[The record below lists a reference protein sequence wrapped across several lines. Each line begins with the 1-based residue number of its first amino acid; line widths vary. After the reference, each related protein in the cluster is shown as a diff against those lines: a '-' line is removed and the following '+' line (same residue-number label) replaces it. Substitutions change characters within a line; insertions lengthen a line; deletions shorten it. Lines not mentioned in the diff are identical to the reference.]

1 LRLFES
7 REGPDAPS
15 LQSFNGRFRGSPS
28 LLPPPIENL
37 EAMMSKQYQ
46 QLLNQ
51 MSVCSAEV
59 MGRKSDNDK
68 KLDG

>member
-1 LRLFES
+1 LQIFISLRC
-7 REGPDAPS
+7 
-15 LQSFNGRFRGSPS
+15 GSPGLS
-28 LLPPPIENL
+28 PPPIESF
-37 EAMMSKQYQ
+37 EAMVSQQYQ

-59 MGRKSDNDK
+59 MGRKPDNDK